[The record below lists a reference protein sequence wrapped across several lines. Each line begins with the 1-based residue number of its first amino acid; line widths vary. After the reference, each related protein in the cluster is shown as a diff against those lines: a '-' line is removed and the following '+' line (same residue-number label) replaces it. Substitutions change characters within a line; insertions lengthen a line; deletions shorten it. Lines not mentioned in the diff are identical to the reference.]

1 MIEKIIGN
9 YLEIKQN
16 GKNYKCLCPFHDDKH
31 PSLHIDINK
40 DIYKCFSCGA
50 GGGILKFVMEY
61 ENIDIN
67 NAKNKINSILGIN
80 LYKYND
86 NNIDFKQKEI
96 LDNYISLA
104 NAFLNNK
111 KNNESK
117 NIGLEYLQN
126 RKINIG
132 TINKF
137 EIGYVDEDM
146 LKILNINYPNINN
159 DLYKQYGL
167 LSENNEIKHKNRI
180 IIPIF
185 KNNIINGFTAR
196 SLVGEEYKYLNS
208 QDLDKSELLF
218 GLNKIDKNCEIL
230 YFTEGIFDCLTLNQI
245 GCNSVCSLGVN
256 VTDNQIELLNSLP
269 KLKQV
274 IISFDNDNAGYQNS
288 LELFR
293 RLRKSYK
300 YLSIGF
306 IDYYGIENKDIN
318 EIYCNNEDSL
328 KHMVSNSIDLNL
340 FKANHYIKT
349 LDPNISNNWLLINDD
364 ISIGQSMFRCTI
376 CNRLKENGFDVVSEF
391 YLDNISRFEIE
402 IDKSKER
409 KL

>member
-1 MIEKIIGN
+1 MIEKVIGN
-9 YLEIKQN
+9 YLEIKQSGN
-16 GKNYKCLCPFHDDKH
+16 YYKCLCPFHDDTN

-50 GGGILKFVMEY
+50 GGGTLKFVMEY

-67 NAKNKINSILGIN
+67 NAKNKINSILGVN

-86 NNIDFKQKEI
+86 NNIDFKRKEI

-117 NIGLEYLQN
+117 NVGLEYLQN
-126 RKINIG
+126 RKINIE

-137 EIGYVDEDM
+137 EIGYADEDI
-146 LKILNINYPNINN
+146 LKILKINYLNINN

-196 SLVGEEYKYLNS
+196 SLVDNEYKYLNS
-208 QDLDKSELLF
+208 QDLDKSESLF
-218 GLNKIDKNCEIL
+218 GLNKIDKNCETV
-230 YFTEGIFDCLTLNQI
+230 YFTEGVFDCLTLNQI

-256 VTDNQIELLNSLP
+256 VTDKQIELLNTLP

-274 IISFDNDNAGYQNS
+274 IICFDNDRAGYDNS
-288 LELFR
+288 LELFKKI
-293 RLRKSYK
+293 RKSNK

-306 IDYYGIENKDIN
+306 IDYYGIHHKDIN
-318 EIYCNNEDSL
+318 EIYCNNENLLID
-328 KHMVSNSIDLNL
+328 MVSNCIDLNL
-340 FKANHYIKT
+340 FKTNNYINI
-349 LDPNISNNWLLINDD
+349 LDPDKSNNWLLVNDD
-364 ISIGQSMFRCTI
+364 INIEKSIFRYEI
-376 CNRLKENGFDVVSEF
+376 CNRLKENGFGVVADF
-391 YLDNISRFEIE
+391 YLDNRSNFEIE

-409 KL
+409 